1 MEMIKFVLKK
11 SMETHT
17 SAGNDD
23 ASHCF
28 YYPLVNS
35 VESGNKVTLD
45 AVDKNSEKQVYYIMH
60 Q

>member
-1 MEMIKFVLKK
+1 
-11 SMETHT
+11 METHT

-28 YYPLVNS
+28 SYPLVNS
-35 VESGNKVTLD
+35 VESGNEVTLD
-45 AVDKNSEKQVYYIMH
+45 AVDKNCEKQVYYIMH